1 MAKSRVI
8 VRKEY
13 IRAWM
18 SGSRRVFFFFNVYFE
33 VNKFLCV
40 NTIKIMRMET
50 NVVLFATMIDRDRS
64 MENAKQLTET
74 FWYV

>member
-1 MAKSRVI
+1 
-8 VRKEY
+8 
-13 IRAWM
+13 
-18 SGSRRVFFFFNVYFE
+18 
-33 VNKFLCV
+33 
-40 NTIKIMRMET
+40 MET

>member
-8 VRKEY
+8 VRREY

-18 SGSRRVFFFFNVYFE
+18 PGSRTVFFFNVYFE
-33 VNKFLCV
+33 VSKFLCV
-40 NTIKIMRMET
+40 NTIKIMQMET